1 MTLAE
6 RALHPQSTQARQR
19 FVGMHPST
27 EPPVRLHLYTP
38 AVAEKGETD
47 SKKRLAEA
55 EDESR
60 ERYTQVIEEIRE
72 GARKFASD
80 VRSQSGIVLE
90 EFIDPEGEAVA
101 TLAEVEGDAGA
112 LALAMPLDL
121 IKFETWLFGQ
131 IGDQEELD
139 FDVAHHKE
147 LWFSLGA
154 WIGETM
160 RLRHGGHWL
169 FAGDDPR
176 GWRLG
181 FSKIMLEV
189 VPHHF
194 AEQILR
200 MGQGAVKKLLAEI
213 ERIRL
218 GHEEQKTADDGKEID
233 RFTPQHYVRMHTMP
247 LGQWMVMDFKHL
259 DQFWNKGPTSGLI
272 AEIKEKGERLGT
284 GNVEVVEKVT
294 EALLKAEQDKPLGE
308 QTGDRGLFEAIAQ
321 IVALRRTSQPVAM
334 DILES
339 LVMPTL
345 HIGLPESFPD
355 LDEEDI
361 SRLHKGIEFFALF
374 VDIVPHKHEAWDDG
388 FLGSI
393 PNEDL
398 ATPYRDK
405 TKLEVGKGDWVI
417 INPKRLAEMMNEFT
431 SESLLERYDAFIKHV
446 NADDKAPRRR
456 DDGRMLAE
464 TVARSLAEIKDCVD
478 LSTED
483 GHVLM
488 FRLLPPPG

>member
-1 MTLAE
+1 M
-6 RALHPQSTQARQR
+6 
-19 FVGMHPST
+19 
-27 EPPVRLHLYTP
+27 HLYTP
-38 AVAEKGETD
+38 PVAEEAETD
-47 SKKRLAEA
+47 SKEQLAKAEEEA
-55 EDESR
+55 R

-72 GARKFASD
+72 GAHAFSSD

-121 IKFETWLFGQ
+121 ITFETWLLGQ
-131 IGDQEELD
+131 IGDEEELD
-139 FDVAHHKE
+139 FDNPRHKKF
-147 LWFSLGA
+147 WFSLGA

-189 VPHHF
+189 VPHLF
-194 AEQILR
+194 AEQLLR
-200 MGQGAVKKLLAEI
+200 MGQGSAKKMLAEI
-213 ERIRL
+213 ERIRT
-218 GHEEQKTADDGKEID
+218 GHAEQSERDGGKEID

-247 LGQWMVMDFKHL
+247 LGQWMVMDFAYL
-259 DQFWNKGPTSGLI
+259 DEFWNKSPVPDLVK
-272 AEIKEKGERLGT
+272 EINKQGERLGE
-284 GNVEVVEKVT
+284 GNAEVIKQVTAALEK
-294 EALLKAEQDKPLGE
+294 ADPAKPLGQ

-321 IVALRRTSQPVAM
+321 IVALRRTTSPIAM
-334 DILES
+334 DILET
-339 LVMPTL
+339 LVMPTI
-345 HIGLPESFPD
+345 HIGLPENFPE
-355 LDEEDI
+355 LDEDDI
-361 SRLHKGIEFFALF
+361 SKMHKGIELFALF
-374 VDIVPHKHEAWDDG
+374 VDIVPHQHQAWDGG
-388 FLGSI
+388 FLGTI

-417 INPKRLAEMMNEFT
+417 VNPKSFVEMLTDYSPEKLMEK
-431 SESLLERYDAFIKHV
+431 YDGFVKHV
-446 NADDKAPRRR
+446 SEDENAPKRR
-456 DDGRMLAE
+456 DDGRILAE
-464 TVARSLAEIKDCVD
+464 TVSRAVAEVKACVD
-478 LSTED
+478 LAAED
-483 GHVLM
+483 GKVLM

>member
-1 MTLAE
+1 M
-6 RALHPQSTQARQR
+6 
-19 FVGMHPST
+19 
-27 EPPVRLHLYTP
+27 
-38 AVAEKGETD
+38 
-47 SKKRLAEA
+47 AEA
-55 EDESR
+55 EKDSKERLEEAEKEAR
-60 ERYTQVIEEIRE
+60 ERYVQVIEQIRE
-72 GARKFASD
+72 GNHKFASE
-80 VRSQSGIVLE
+80 VRTTSGVDLA
-90 EFIDPEGEAVA
+90 EFIAPDGEAVA

-112 LALAMPLDL
+112 LALAMPLDMITL
-121 IKFETWLFGQ
+121 ETWLFGQ
-131 IGDQEELD
+131 IGDEEELD
-139 FDVAHHKE
+139 FDRARHKE
-147 LWFSLGA
+147 LWFNLGA

-181 FSKIMLEV
+181 FSKVMLEV
-189 VPHHF
+189 VPHLF
-194 AEQILR
+194 AEQLLR
-200 MGQGAVKKLLAEI
+200 MGQGAVKKLIAEI

-218 GHEEQKTADDGKEID
+218 AHEAQAEKDGGKEID

-259 DQFWNKGPTSGLI
+259 DEFWNKGPTS
-272 AEIKEKGERLGT
+272 AMVEEVKKQGERLGP
-284 GNVEVVEKVT
+284 GNQEVVEKVS

-321 IVALRRTSQPVAM
+321 IVALRRTTAPVAM

-345 HIGLPESFPD
+345 HIGMPEEFPP
-355 LDEEDI
+355 LDEDDI
-361 SRLHKGIEFFALF
+361 SRLHKGIELFALF
-374 VDIVPHKHEAWDDG
+374 VDIVPHQHKAWDDG
-388 FLGSI
+388 FLGTI

-405 TKLEVGKGDWVI
+405 TQLEIGKGDWVI
-417 INPKRLAEMMNEFT
+417 VNPKRFVEMLTDF
-431 SESLLERYDAFIKHV
+431 SPDKLLERYDEFIKHV
-446 NADDKAPRRR
+446 NSNEEAPRRR
-456 DDGRMLAE
+456 DDGRLLAE
-464 TVARSLAEIKDCVD
+464 TVSRSLAEVKGCID
-478 LSTED
+478 LAVEE

>member
-1 MTLAE
+1 MAILPHSSERRRGRICILARVAE
-6 RALHPQSTQARQR
+6 KPESESKKQLAAAEEEARQR
-19 FVGMHPST
+19 YV
-27 EPPVRLHLYTP
+27 
-38 AVAEKGETD
+38 
-47 SKKRLAEA
+47 
-55 EDESR
+55 
-60 ERYTQVIEEIRE
+60 QVIEEIRE
-72 GARKFASD
+72 GSRKFNSD

-121 IKFETWLFGQ
+121 ITFETWLFGQ
-131 IGDQEELD
+131 IGDQDELD
-139 FDVAHHKE
+139 FDIPRHKE

-189 VPHHF
+189 VPHLF
-194 AEQILR
+194 AEQLLR

-218 GHEEQKTADDGKEID
+218 GHEEQKEADKGKEID

-272 AEIKEKGERLGT
+272 EEIKAQGDRLGT
-284 GNVEVVEKVT
+284 GNQQVIEKVT
-294 EALLKAEQDKPLGE
+294 EALLKADQDKPLGE

-321 IVALRRTSQPVAM
+321 IVALRRTTQPVAM

-339 LVMPTL
+339 LVMPTI
-345 HIGLPESFPD
+345 HIGLPEEFPE
-355 LDEEDI
+355 LDEDDI

-374 VDIVPHKHEAWDDG
+374 VDIVPHKHQAWDDG
-388 FLGSI
+388 FLGTI

-417 INPKRLAEMMNEFT
+417 VNPQRFVEMMSDFSAEK
-431 SESLLERYDAFIKHV
+431 LLERYDVFIKHI
-446 NADDKAPRRR
+446 NDDENAPRRR

-464 TVARSLAEIKDCVD
+464 TVARSVADVKGCVD
-478 LSTED
+478 LSAED

>member
-1 MTLAE
+1 MA
-6 RALHPQSTQARQR
+6 QK
-19 FVGMHPST
+19 
-27 EPPVRLHLYTP
+27 P
-38 AVAEKGETD
+38 AQKPETD
-47 SKKRLAEA
+47 SKKRLAKAEKEA
-55 EDESR
+55 Q
-60 ERYTQVIEEIRE
+60 ERYVQVIEEIRA
-72 GARKFASD
+72 GSRQFASE

-101 TLAEVEGDAGA
+101 TLADVEGDAGA

-121 IKFETWLFGQ
+121 ITFETWLFGQ

-139 FDVAHHKE
+139 FDIARHKE

-169 FAGDDPR
+169 FAGDDPK

-189 VPHHF
+189 VPHLF
-194 AEQILR
+194 AEQLLR

-213 ERIRL
+213 ERVRL
-218 GHEEQKTADDGKEID
+218 GHEQQKEADKGKEID

-259 DQFWNKGPTSGLI
+259 DKFWTKGSTSGLI
-272 AEIKEKGERLGT
+272 KEIEAQGNRLGSS
-284 GNVEVVEKVT
+284 NQQVIDKVT
-294 EALLKAEQDKPLGE
+294 EALSQADQDKPLGE

-321 IVALRRTSQPVAM
+321 IVALRRTTAPIAM

-339 LVMPTL
+339 LVMPTI
-345 HIGLPESFPD
+345 HIGLPDAFPE
-355 LDEEDI
+355 LDEDDI

-374 VDIVPHKHEAWDDG
+374 VDIVPHKFQAWDDG
-388 FLGSI
+388 FLGTI
-393 PNEDL
+393 PNEDQ

-405 TKLEVGKGDWVI
+405 TKLEVGKGDWEI
-417 INPKRLAEMMNEFT
+417 DNPQRFVEMMTDYSPEKLLASYDGFT
-431 SESLLERYDAFIKHV
+431 KHV
-446 NADDKAPRRR
+446 NDDEKAPRRR

-464 TVARSLAEIKDCVD
+464 TVANSLAEVKACVD
-478 LSTED
+478 LSAKD

>member
-1 MTLAE
+1 MA
-6 RALHPQSTQARQR
+6 AQ
-19 FVGMHPST
+19 
-27 EPPVRLHLYTP
+27 
-38 AVAEKGETD
+38 GETD
-47 SKKRLAEA
+47 SKKQLAKAEEEA
-55 EDESR
+55 R
-60 ERYTQVIEEIRE
+60 ERYVQVIEEIRE
-72 GARKFASD
+72 GSHQFASE

-90 EFIDPEGEAVA
+90 EFIDPDGEAVA

-121 IKFETWLFGQ
+121 ITFETWLFGQ
-131 IGDQEELD
+131 IGDEDELD
-139 FDVAHHKE
+139 FDIPRHRE
-147 LWFSLGA
+147 LWFRLGA

-169 FAGDDPR
+169 FAGEDPK

-189 VPHHF
+189 VPHLF
-194 AEQILR
+194 AEQLLR
-200 MGQGAVKKLLAEI
+200 MGQGSVKKLLAEI
-213 ERIRL
+213 ERVRI
-218 GHEEQKTADDGKEID
+218 GHEEQKESDEGKEID

-259 DQFWNKGPTSGLI
+259 DKFWNKGPTSEL
-272 AEIKEKGERLGT
+272 IKEIQAQGDRLGE
-284 GNVEVVEKVT
+284 GNLQVIEKVT
-294 EALLKAEQDKPLGE
+294 EALSKADQDKPLGE

-321 IVALRRTSQPVAM
+321 IAALRRTTAPVAM

-339 LVMPTL
+339 LVMPTI
-345 HIGLPESFPD
+345 HIGMPEDFPE
-355 LDEEDI
+355 LDEDDI

-374 VDIVPHKHEAWDDG
+374 VDIVPHKFEAWDDG

-417 INPKRLAEMMNEFT
+417 INPKRLQEMLDGFAPEK
-431 SESLLERYDAFIKHV
+431 LLESYDAFLKHV
-446 NADDKAPRRR
+446 QEDEKAPRRR
-456 DDGRMLAE
+456 DDGRILAE
-464 TVARSLAEIKDCVD
+464 TVARSLADVKGCVD
-478 LSTED
+478 LSTTE

>member
-1 MTLAE
+1 MVPRKDHFAPFHEATQLA
-6 RALHPQSTQARQR
+6 R
-19 FVGMHPST
+19 
-27 EPPVRLHLYTP
+27 LYT
-38 AVAEKGETD
+38 AHVAQKAETE
-47 SKKRLAEA
+47 SKKQLAKAEEEA
-55 EDESR
+55 R
-60 ERYTQVIEEIRE
+60 ERYVQVIGDIRE
-72 GARKFASD
+72 GSRKFASQ

-90 EFIDPEGEAVA
+90 EFIDPEGEAVS

-121 IKFETWLFGQ
+121 ITFETWLFGQ
-131 IGDQEELD
+131 IGDQDELD
-139 FDVAHHKE
+139 FDIPRHREV
-147 LWFSLGA
+147 WFTLGA

-169 FAGDDPR
+169 FAGEDPK

-189 VPHHF
+189 VPHLF
-194 AEQILR
+194 AEQLLR
-200 MGQGAVKKLLAEI
+200 TGQGAVKKLLGEI
-213 ERIRL
+213 ERIRVA
-218 GHEEQKTADDGKEID
+218 HEEQKEADGGKEID

-259 DQFWNKGPTSGLI
+259 DKFWNKGPTSELI
-272 AEIKEKGERLGT
+272 AEIKAQGERLGQ
-284 GNVEVVEKVT
+284 GNLQVIEKVT
-294 EALLKAEQDKPLGE
+294 EALSKADQDKPLGE

-321 IVALRRTSQPVAM
+321 IAALRRTTAPVAM

-339 LVMPTL
+339 LVMPTI
-345 HIGLPESFPD
+345 HIGLPETFPE
-355 LDEEDI
+355 LDEDDI

-374 VDIVPHKHEAWDDG
+374 VDIVPHKFEAWDDG

-417 INPKRLAEMMNEFT
+417 VNPKRLKEMLADFAPEK
-431 SESLLERYDAFIKHV
+431 LLERYDAFLKHV
-446 NADDKAPRRR
+446 QDDDKAPRRR

-464 TVARSLAEIKDCVD
+464 TVARSLADVKGCVD
-478 LSTED
+478 LSTTE

>member
-1 MTLAE
+1 VAEKPESESKKQLAAAE
-6 RALHPQSTQARQR
+6 EEARQR
-19 FVGMHPST
+19 YV
-27 EPPVRLHLYTP
+27 
-38 AVAEKGETD
+38 
-47 SKKRLAEA
+47 
-55 EDESR
+55 
-60 ERYTQVIEEIRE
+60 QVIEEIRE
-72 GARKFASD
+72 GSRKFTSD

-90 EFIDPEGEAVA
+90 EFIDPEGEAVG

-121 IKFETWLFGQ
+121 ITFETWLFGQ

-139 FDVAHHKE
+139 FDIPRHKE

-189 VPHHF
+189 VPHLF
-194 AEQILR
+194 AEQLLR

-218 GHEEQKTADDGKEID
+218 GHEEQKEADKGKEID

-259 DQFWNKGPTSGLI
+259 DKFWNKGPTSGLI
-272 AEIKEKGERLGT
+272 EEIKAQGDRLGP
-284 GNVEVVEKVT
+284 GNTQVIEKVT
-294 EALLKAEQDKPLGE
+294 EALSKADQDKPLGE

-321 IVALRRTSQPVAM
+321 IVALRRTTQPVAM

-339 LVMPTL
+339 LVMPTI
-345 HIGLPESFPD
+345 HIGLPEEFPE
-355 LDEEDI
+355 LDEDDI

-374 VDIVPHKHEAWDDG
+374 VDIVPHKFQAWDDG
-388 FLGSI
+388 FLGTI

-417 INPKRLAEMMNEFT
+417 VNPQRFVEMMADY
-431 SESLLERYDAFIKHV
+431 SPDKLLERYDVFIKHI
-446 NADDKAPRRR
+446 NDDENAPRRR

-464 TVARSLAEIKDCVD
+464 TVARSLADVKGCVD
-478 LSTED
+478 LSAED